1 MKYSIKSQIFLLL
14 FQKIKNWNLEKNK
27 EIESNKIKAINIV
40 GYLILPFLY
49 RMFKFIDKIILKK
62 EKSKY
67 VLQYNDSF
75 DENNNVYIIM
85 EYCECGNLNDFK
97 RKKKNFL
104 NEDYIKNNFIFSRYS

>member
-1 MKYSIKSQIFLLL
+1 M
-14 FQKIKNWNLEKNK
+14 EKNK

-40 GYLILPFLY
+40 GYSILSFLDK
-49 RMFKFIDKIILKK
+49 MFKFIDNIILKK

-85 EYCECGNLNDFK
+85 EY
-97 RKKKNFL
+97 
-104 NEDYIKNNFIFSRYS
+104 

>member
-1 MKYSIKSQIFLLL
+1 MEFG
-14 FQKIKNWNLEKNK
+14 KNK

-40 GYLILPFLY
+40 GYSILSFLDK
-49 RMFKFIDKIILKK
+49 MFKFIDNIILKK

-85 EYCECGNLNDFK
+85 EY
-97 RKKKNFL
+97 
-104 NEDYIKNNFIFSRYS
+104 